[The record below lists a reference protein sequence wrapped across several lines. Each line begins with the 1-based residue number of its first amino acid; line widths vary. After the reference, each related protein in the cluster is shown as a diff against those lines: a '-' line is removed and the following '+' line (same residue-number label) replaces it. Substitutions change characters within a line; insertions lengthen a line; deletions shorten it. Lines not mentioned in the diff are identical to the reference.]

1 MAIPAGLE
9 PATSDVTDQCSNQL
23 NYGTIYG
30 IVVVPT
36 LALNNRLLAATYIG
50 RSSYGFPIPLGILYT
65 EQTFTA
71 KILNFFYLLC
81 LLFLLVSHKPHIT
94 DPHIS

>member
-1 MAIPAGLE
+1 MATPGGFE
-9 PATSDVTDQCSNQL
+9 PPTFDVTDRCSNHL
-23 NYGTIYG
+23 NYGAIYG

-36 LALNNRLLAATYIG
+36 LALNSRLLAATYIG
-50 RSSYGFPIPLGILYT
+50 RSSYDFPIPLGILYT

-81 LLFLLVSHKPHIT
+81 LLFFT
-94 DPHIS
+94 R

>member
-1 MAIPAGLE
+1 MATPGGFE
-9 PATSDVTDQCSNQL
+9 PPTFDVTDRCSNHL
-23 NYGTIYG
+23 NYGAIYG

-81 LLFLLVSHKPHIT
+81 LLFFT
-94 DPHIS
+94 R